1 MNKVVYYLVYVIWY
15 LLSLLP
21 FWVHYLFSDFVYL
34 IVYRLI
40 GYRVKVVRNN
50 LTTSFPE
57 KSEAEILQIERKF
70 YHSLCDYF
78 VEAVKMMTMSERQ
91 MRRRMV
97 FKNTE
102 ALNLCIAE
110 KQSIA
115 LYLGHTFNWEW
126 ITSLPLWLTK
136 KAHCGQLYHALENEA
151 FDTLFLHIRERWG
164 SECIPLVDVLR
175 KTIEYKQKQ
184 QTTIIGYLA
193 DQVPHWNNIHHWC
206 WFLNHDTPVMTGTER
221 IAIKNRQAIFFL
233 EMSRPKRGYY
243 VAEFKLITRMPEH
256 LKEFEATDI
265 YHQMLERSIRRQP
278 ELWLWSH
285 NRWKRTREE
294 FNERFQ
300 VIGGKVVPREGVQ
313 Q

>member
-1 MNKVVYYLVYVIWY
+1 MNKVVYYLVYGIWY

-21 FWVHYLFSDFVYL
+21 FCVHYLFSDFVYL
-34 IVYRLI
+34 ILYRLI

-57 KSEAEILQIERKF
+57 KSEAEIREIERKF
-70 YHSLCDYF
+70 YHRLCDYF

-91 MRRRMV
+91 IRRRMV

-102 ALNLCIAE
+102 ALNKCFDE
-110 KQSIA
+110 NQSIA

-126 ITSLPLWLTK
+126 ITSLPLWITK
-136 KAHCGQLYHALENEA
+136 KVHCGELYHALENEA
-151 FDTLFLHIRERWG
+151 FDKLFLHLRERWG
-164 SECIPLVDVLR
+164 SECIPLVDILR
-175 KTIEYKQKQ
+175 KTIEYKHKQ
-184 QTTIIGYLA
+184 QTTIIGYLG

-233 EMSRPKRGYY
+233 EMTQKKRGYY
-243 VAEFKLITRMPEH
+243 EAEFKLISRTPEQF
-256 LKEFEATDI
+256 KEFEITDI
-265 YHQMLERSIRRQP
+265 YHQMLEASIRHQP

-285 NRWKRTREE
+285 KRWKRTRKE
-294 FNERFQ
+294 FEERFM
-300 VIGGKVVPREGVQ
+300 VVNGKVVPKEEEK
-313 Q
+313 

>member
-1 MNKVVYYLVYVIWY
+1 MNKVVYYLVYGIWY

-21 FWVHYLFSDFVYL
+21 FCVHYLFSDFVYL
-34 IVYRLI
+34 ILYRLI

-57 KSEAEILQIERKF
+57 KSEAEIREIERKF
-70 YHSLCDYF
+70 YHRLCDYF

-91 MRRRMV
+91 IRRRMV

-102 ALNLCIAE
+102 ALNKCFDE
-110 KQSIA
+110 NQSIA

-126 ITSLPLWLTK
+126 ITSLPLWITK
-136 KAHCGQLYHALENEA
+136 KVHCGELYHALENEA
-151 FDTLFLHIRERWG
+151 FDKLFLHLRERWG
-164 SECIPLVDVLR
+164 SECIPLVDILR
-175 KTIEYKQKQ
+175 KTIEYKHKQ
-184 QTTIIGYLA
+184 QTTIIGYLG

-233 EMSRPKRGYY
+233 EMTQKKRGYY
-243 VAEFKLITRMPEH
+243 EAEFKLISRTPEQF
-256 LKEFEATDI
+256 KEFEITDI
-265 YHQMLERSIRRQP
+265 YHQMLEANIRHQP

-285 NRWKRTREE
+285 KRWKRTREE
-294 FNERFQ
+294 FEERFM
-300 VIGGKVVPREGVQ
+300 VVNGKVVPKEEDK
-313 Q
+313 

>member
-102 ALNLCIAE
+102 TLNLCIAE

-115 LYLGHTFNWEW
+115 LYLGHTFNWE
-126 ITSLPLWLTK
+126 
-136 KAHCGQLYHALENEA
+136 
-151 FDTLFLHIRERWG
+151 
-164 SECIPLVDVLR
+164 
-175 KTIEYKQKQ
+175 
-184 QTTIIGYLA
+184 
-193 DQVPHWNNIHHWC
+193 
-206 WFLNHDTPVMTGTER
+206 
-221 IAIKNRQAIFFL
+221 
-233 EMSRPKRGYY
+233 
-243 VAEFKLITRMPEH
+243 
-256 LKEFEATDI
+256 
-265 YHQMLERSIRRQP
+265 
-278 ELWLWSH
+278 
-285 NRWKRTREE
+285 
-294 FNERFQ
+294 
-300 VIGGKVVPREGVQ
+300 
-313 Q
+313 

>member
-1 MNKVVYYLVYVIWY
+1 MNKVVYYLVYGIWY

-21 FWVHYLFSDFVYL
+21 FCVHYLFSDFVYL
-34 IVYRLI
+34 ILYRLI

-57 KSEAEILQIERKF
+57 KSEAEIREIERKF
-70 YHSLCDYF
+70 YHRLCDYF

-91 MRRRMV
+91 IRRRMV

-102 ALNLCIAE
+102 ALNKCFDE
-110 KQSIA
+110 NQSIA

-126 ITSLPLWLTK
+126 ITSLPLWITK
-136 KAHCGQLYHALENEA
+136 KVHCGELYHALENEA
-151 FDTLFLHIRERWG
+151 FDKLFLHLRERWG
-164 SECIPLVDVLR
+164 SECIPLVDILR
-175 KTIEYKQKQ
+175 KTIEYKHKQ
-184 QTTIIGYLA
+184 QTTIIGYLG

-233 EMSRPKRGYY
+233 EMTQKKRGCYE
-243 VAEFKLITRMPEH
+243 AEFKLISRTPEQF
-256 LKEFEATDI
+256 KEFEITDI
-265 YHQMLERSIRRQP
+265 YHQMLEASIRRQP

-285 NRWKRTREE
+285 KRWKRTRKE
-294 FNERFQ
+294 FEERFM
-300 VIGGKVVPREGVQ
+300 VVNGKVVPKEEEK
-313 Q
+313 

>member
-1 MNKVVYYLVYVIWY
+1 MNKVVYYLVYGIWY

-21 FWVHYLFSDFVYL
+21 FCVHYLFSDFVYL
-34 IVYRLI
+34 ILYRLI

-57 KSEAEILQIERKF
+57 KSEAEIREIERKF
-70 YHSLCDYF
+70 YHRLCDYF

-91 MRRRMV
+91 IRRRMV

-102 ALNLCIAE
+102 ALNKCFDE
-110 KQSIA
+110 NQSIA

-126 ITSLPLWLTK
+126 ITSLPLWITK
-136 KAHCGQLYHALENEA
+136 KVHCGELYQALENEA
-151 FDTLFLHIRERWG
+151 FDKLFLHLRERWG
-164 SECIPLVDVLR
+164 SECIPLVDILR
-175 KTIEYKQKQ
+175 KTIEYKHKQ
-184 QTTIIGYLA
+184 QTTIIGYLG

-233 EMSRPKRGYY
+233 EMTQKKRGYY
-243 VAEFKLITRMPEH
+243 EAEFKLISRTPEQF
-256 LKEFEATDI
+256 KEFEITDI
-265 YHQMLERSIRRQP
+265 YHQMLEASIRRQP

-285 NRWKRTREE
+285 KRWKRTRKE
-294 FNERFQ
+294 FEERFM
-300 VIGGKVVPREGVQ
+300 VVNGKVVPKEEEK
-313 Q
+313 

>member
-1 MNKVVYYLVYVIWY
+1 MNKVVYYLVYGIWY

-21 FWVHYLFSDFVYL
+21 FCVHYLFSDFVYL
-34 IVYRLI
+34 ILYRLI

-57 KSEAEILQIERKF
+57 KSEAEIREIERNF
-70 YHSLCDYF
+70 YHRLCDYF

-91 MRRRMV
+91 IRRRMV

-102 ALNLCIAE
+102 ALNKCFDE
-110 KQSIA
+110 NQSIA

-126 ITSLPLWLTK
+126 ITSLPLWITK
-136 KAHCGQLYHALENEA
+136 KVHCGELYHALENEA
-151 FDTLFLHIRERWG
+151 FYKLFLHLRERWG
-164 SECIPLVDVLR
+164 SECIPLVDILR
-175 KTIEYKQKQ
+175 KTIEYKHKQ
-184 QTTIIGYLA
+184 QTTIIGYLG

-233 EMSRPKRGYY
+233 EMTQKKRGYY
-243 VAEFKLITRMPEH
+243 EAEFKLISRTPEQF
-256 LKEFEATDI
+256 KEFEITDI
-265 YHQMLERSIRRQP
+265 YHQMLEASIRRQP

-285 NRWKRTREE
+285 KRWKRTRKE
-294 FNERFQ
+294 FEERFM
-300 VIGGKVVPREGVQ
+300 VVNGKVVPKEEDK
-313 Q
+313 